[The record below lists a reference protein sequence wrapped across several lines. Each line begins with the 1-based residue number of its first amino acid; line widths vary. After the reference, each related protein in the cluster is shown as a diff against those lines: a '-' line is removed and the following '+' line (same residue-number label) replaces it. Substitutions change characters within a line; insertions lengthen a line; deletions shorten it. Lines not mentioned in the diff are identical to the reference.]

1 MPVMIPIREIDWSF
15 VIGFGL
21 IGTLIVTHL
30 ILCFAKGRYF
40 ARGSSTWRDRQPIAF
55 WIFMTM
61 EVGLIVIV
69 FGGLWLYLEGGG
81 TLVDVRPVLPENLV
95 TQFKEPKI

>member
-1 MPVMIPIREIDWSF
+1 MKMETIREIDWSF

-40 ARGSSTWRDRQPIAF
+40 ARGSTTWRDRQPIAF

-61 EVGLIVIV
+61 ELVLIAIV

-81 TLVDVRPVLPENLV
+81 TVVDVRPVRPENLV
-95 TQFKEPKI
+95 IPIQEPQL